1 MKNILITGGAGFIG
15 SHLVEYLLAHTTY
28 QITIIDNFEPFYDP
42 TVKRANIQKALQN
55 SRTRLI
61 EGDIN
66 DNDFLQN
73 QLADHYDCIV
83 HLAAK
88 AGVRPSIQQ
97 ARQYYTTNVSGTQ
110 NLLEWAAQHHTPQ
123 FVFASSSSVY
133 GTNPN
138 VPWREADSLLLPIS
152 PYASTKI
159 SAELL
164 GHVYSHLYNI
174 RFLALRFFTVYGPRQ
189 RPDLAIHK
197 FVKHINNNE
206 PIPFYG
212 NGSTRRDYTFV
223 ADIVQAI
230 VAAMHYKQSSFEIIN
245 IGNHH
250 TVSLSELVE
259 TIEDLLHKKAQLQRL
274 PEQIGDVPQTFAD
287 ISQAQL
293 LLNYHPQTPLRE
305 GIAQFI
311 DWYAQQY
318 SALVEVWEW

>member
-42 TVKRANIQKALQN
+42 TVKRANIQTALQN

-318 SALVEVWEW
+318 SALVEV

>member
-15 SHLVEYLLAHTTY
+15 SHLVEYLLANTPY

-42 TVKRANIQKALQN
+42 MVKRANIEKALQN

-73 QLADHYDCIV
+73 QLAAHYDCIV

-138 VPWREADSLLLPIS
+138 VPWRESDALLLPIS

-197 FVKHINNNE
+197 FVKHINNNK

-212 NGSTRRDYTFV
+212 NGNTRRDYTFV

-230 VAAMHYKQSSFEIIN
+230 VAAIHYDQSPYEIIN

-259 TIEDLLHKKAQLQRL
+259 TIEELLDKKAELQRL
-274 PEQIGDVPQTFAD
+274 PEQTGDVPQTFAD
-287 ISQAQL
+287 IFKAQH

-311 DWYAQQY
+311 AWYAQQY
-318 SALVEVWEW
+318 PTLVEV

>member
-1 MKNILITGGAGFIG
+1 M
-15 SHLVEYLLAHTTY
+15 
-28 QITIIDNFEPFYDP
+28 
-42 TVKRANIQKALQN
+42 
-55 SRTRLI
+55 
-61 EGDIN
+61 
-66 DNDFLQN
+66 
-73 QLADHYDCIV
+73 
-83 HLAAK
+83 
-88 AGVRPSIQQ
+88 
-97 ARQYYTTNVSGTQ
+97 
-110 NLLEWAAQHHTPQ
+110 
-123 FVFASSSSVY
+123 
-133 GTNPN
+133 
-138 VPWREADSLLLPIS
+138 PWREADSLLLPIS

-259 TIEDLLHKKAQLQRL
+259 TIENLLRKKAQLQRL

-293 LLNYHPQTPLRE
+293 LLNYYPQTPLRE

-318 SALVEVWEW
+318 STLVEV